1 MTWKQLFTSSIGKK
15 ILMALTGVFLII
27 YLIVHAAL
35 NALIFYN
42 DDGATFNAG
51 ASFMLHNY
59 VIRFLEV
66 GSRDFCCG
74 NKTGEQEKLVMQNK
88 IFHGK

>member
-1 MTWKQLFTSSIGKK
+1 
-15 ILMALTGVFLII
+15 MALTGFFLII
-27 YLIVHAAL
+27 YLIVHAGI

-59 VIRFLEV
+59 FIRFLEV
-66 GSRDFCCG
+66 GLFAFLFCTLSRDFCCG
-74 NKTGEQEKLVMQNK
+74 NKTGEQEK
-88 IFHGK
+88 